1 MDELDR
7 AAELHPA
14 HSDKLHVTGH
24 LPIVLPPFGHR
35 KAIGQVIFLGAD
47 IFWPTQILEH
57 SWLGQ
62 VAMSF

>member
-14 HSDKLHVTGH
+14 HSDELHVTGH

-47 IFWPTQILEH
+47 IFWPT
-57 SWLGQ
+57 
-62 VAMSF
+62 